1 MRDIG
6 KITRPMVGAD
16 LFILMETSTK
26 DNGKMTRP
34 MEEEYTTTTM
44 APATM
49 DNGLKIYSKVKVSK
63 NGMMDRLMRGNYLFI
78 QNAS

>member
-1 MRDIG
+1 
-6 KITRPMVGAD
+6 
-16 LFILMETSTK
+16 
-26 DNGKMTRP
+26 